1 MKVVNCQGAVRHSDT
16 FNFGTRS
23 HVDGFK
29 YWNPSQLQPDIFQSP
44 SEELVVENFSPS
56 LHTWRQ
62 RKDRLGVIKHP
73 AKRKST
79 TSSLFVK
86 KHKTGHRNLSHTY
99 IEMSCTKMLLIQ
111 DTCCSIFTSMS
122 S

>member
-29 YWNPSQLQPDIFQSP
+29 YWNPSQPQPDIFQSP

-62 RKDRLGVIKHP
+62 RKDRLAVIKHP

-79 TSSLFVK
+79 VISVNMQRPPMKSVAQLR
-86 KHKTGHRNLSHTY
+86 KTVLVFSGNFFGP
-99 IEMSCTKMLLIQ
+99 C
-111 DTCCSIFTSMS
+111 FA
-122 S
+122 